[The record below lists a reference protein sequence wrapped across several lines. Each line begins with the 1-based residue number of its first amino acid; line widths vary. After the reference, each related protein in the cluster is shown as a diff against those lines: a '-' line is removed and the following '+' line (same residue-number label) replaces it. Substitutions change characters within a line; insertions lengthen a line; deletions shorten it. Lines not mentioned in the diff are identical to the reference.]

1 MPLTRV
7 TSEMWVHGNAF
18 SPQFIGPDHL
28 GNVDDQG
35 WQDVHGGMRQG
46 PGLVLLTKANVRNY
60 IHASIPTPRL
70 IQPYSPTSSSQAR
83 PTKLFLRIS
92 QRTPDPVI
100 EQIFV
105 FDGEINRVQI
115 GPALTDRRNIT
126 VITRGTL
133 SQPYTTTLFSVPLNG
148 IPPIVSGIG
157 ISIQLFGG
165 GEIKFNAAGVEFTV
179 DVPAYVQSP

>member
-1 MPLTRV
+1 MALTRV
-7 TSEMWVHGNAF
+7 ISEMWVHGNAF
-18 SPQFIGPDHL
+18 FPQLIGPNHL

-46 PGLVLLTKANVRNY
+46 PGLVLLTRPNVRNY

-70 IQPYSPTSSSQAR
+70 IQPYSPTVSSQSR

-92 QRTPDPVI
+92 KRTPGPTI

-105 FDGEINRVQI
+105 FDGEIGRVQI
-115 GPALTDRRNIT
+115 GPALTDPSNIT
-126 VITRGTL
+126 VVTRGTL
-133 SQPYTTTLFSVPLNG
+133 SQPYSTTLFTLPLNN

-157 ISIQLFGG
+157 ISVQLFGE
-165 GEIKFNAAGVEFTV
+165 GEIKFNAAGIEFTA
-179 DVPAYVQSP
+179 DVPEYVPRP